1 MNQAVKSANNFVS
14 RNASRFGRGEF
25 VAKIY
30 PSGDFTIGRSQPIK
44 SDRTYD
50 PLSGI
55 SQDGF
60 GIANASRSP
69 KIEPDGLELWQIAQ
83 AYEKSGNAALA
94 ERFARCAGDALSD
107 SSMGLSVASN
117 SPKFKKNR
125 GSTGITPQN
134 KRLVKSACT
143 IFEQKFGKENT
154 MFGTA
159 TIPVLTPLLHRM
171 VCEKWSAI
179 VKHFMKE
186 IQRKI
191 ERNGGDPTYIF
202 VTEIQEER
210 YTQYGVV
217 APHLHWIC
225 QSRIHAWAKWH
236 MSPDF
241 VAGLW
246 LRVLSHHLGQPVS
259 SKASTRIETVRCSIA
274 KEMSKY
280 LTKGG
285 KLLKRIC
292 SDGHADLLP
301 SAYMGMIRS
310 LKREVVQA
318 INVLTGDE
326 ALNFIDN
333 LQGLARAGLLCFTP
347 ICLEY
352 AGREIVVG
360 WVGFLKEKSIQ
371 IALAA

>member
-1 MNQAVKSANNFVS
+1 MSQAEKAHNFVS

-55 SQDGF
+55 AQDGF
-60 GIANASRSP
+60 GISNTSRSP
-69 KIEPDGLELWQIAQ
+69 EIAQDGLELWKIAQ
-83 AYEKSGNAALA
+83 AYEQSGEAALA
-94 ERFARCAGDALSD
+94 ERFGHSAGVALSD
-107 SSMGLSVASN
+107 SSLGLSVAIN
-117 SPKFKKNR
+117 SPGSRRSR

-143 IFEQKFGKENT
+143 ILEQKFGKENT
-154 MFGTA
+154 CFGTA
-159 TIPVLTPLLHRM
+159 TIPTLTPLMHRM
-171 VCEKWSAI
+171 VCQKWSAI

-210 YTQYGVV
+210 YTQYGIV

-236 MSPDF
+236 MDPAYVS
-241 VAGLW
+241 ALW
-246 LRVLSHHLGQPVS
+246 LRVLSHHLGQPIS

-285 KLLKRIC
+285 KLLKRIHN
-292 SDGHADLLP
+292 DGFGHLLT

-310 LKREVVQA
+310 LKKEVIQA